1 MSFFKTS
8 FLHKSSKSFSRIACG
23 IGAKNGTEKDLSLEL
38 RDLSQTCHE
47 KKLETNGAAIGKL
60 GSQVTLKKKW
70 FVFVRCKLLVSGR
83 VLYTHPKFNSSPL
96 KNRG

>member
-8 FLHKSSKSFSRIACG
+8 FLHKSSKSFSRIVCG

-47 KKLETNGAAIGKL
+47 KKIGDKWCCHREIGKSGHSEKL
-60 GSQVTLKKKW
+60 GLY
-70 FVFVRCKLLVSGR
+70 LSGA
-83 VLYTHPKFNSSPL
+83 NC
-96 KNRG
+96 

>member
-60 GSQVTLKKKW
+60 GSQVTLKSW
-70 FVFVRCKLLVSGR
+70 VCICQVQTVSFRQGII
-83 VLYTHPKFNSSPL
+83 YTPEV
-96 KNRG
+96 

>member
-47 KKLETNGAAIGKL
+47 KKLETNGAAIGEIGKSGHSEKL
-60 GSQVTLKKKW
+60 GLY
-70 FVFVRCKLLVSGR
+70 LSGA
-83 VLYTHPKFNSSPL
+83 NC
-96 KNRG
+96 